1 MTLAMPV
8 DEREKPCDRAALL
21 MMLAYVEA
29 ECRRIGSDAA
39 ADHAAMA
46 AALIQGRVEAV
57 RMDGLPL
64 H

>member
-1 MTLAMPV
+1 MTLATTI

-29 ECRRIGSDAA
+29 ECRRIGADAA
-39 ADHAAMA
+39 AEHAAKA
-46 AALIQGRVEAV
+46 AALVEGRVEPV